1 MSGEFFDSEL
11 VRESVKELDKL
22 QKQLFES
29 VMTLPFAEDDEK
41 REQLDV
47 MREFLEK
54 QKLFIFR
61 LSLSDDPEAVEM
73 KDRILESAKLF
84 GLREGQGI
92 NEFFELMQAQIDML
106 ERSLDD

>member
-29 VMTLPFAEDDEK
+29 VMTLPFAEDDVK

-92 NEFFELMQAQIDML
+92 NEFFELMQSQIDML